1 MMSSI
6 INFFN
11 VKNLLILIF
20 YSLPIVYILGSP
32 FVNFILVISSF
43 IFIIINFKLG
53 NWDWLKNN
61 SSIFFLIFW
70 FYIVLLSFFSTDIY
84 NSFRGSFFFIR
95 FFLFMNFVAW
105 ALNEQ
110 KNLFKSLNFWLI
122 IILLVSLDIYYQ
134 FIFGVDIFGHTK
146 QGVRLAGP
154 FGDELIAGAYL
165 TIFTIIIFCYSFLNR
180 ELKNKIFFYLS
191 IFLIVFAIV
200 ITGERLSFLQ
210 CLFFFFLFFL
220 IVSFKYKKI
229 KFFFTFFVLSI
240 ISIFLLY
247 NFNEGFQSRYKDF
260 YKIISSP
267 ENSSYGKLFYSSY
280 KLWSQNLIFGVG
292 VKNYRVDCDIEVKDE
307 MLDNKAQL
315 CSSHPHNFYLEILSE
330 TGIVGFI
337 LFFLFL
343 LFFLYENFIM
353 KRNYDLF
360 RLGLL
365 IYLFVKFIPIST
377 SGSFFTTW
385 NGSFIWLILGFI
397 LFKEDKTNTKTLL
410 NNNNKLN

>member
-1 MMSSI
+1 MNSNIKLYFDS
-6 INFFN
+6 
-11 VKNLLILIF
+11 KLLIFVIF
-20 YSLPIVYILGSP
+20 SSLPIVYVLGSP
-32 FVNFILVISSF
+32 FVNFVLIVSSF
-43 IFIIINFKLG
+43 IFLYSKIKNKDFNWLNKYSSKL
-53 NWDWLKNN
+53 
-61 SSIFFLIFW
+61 FLIFW
-70 FYIVLLSFFSTDIY
+70 FYIIFLSFFSSDVY

-134 FIFGVDIFGHTK
+134 FIFGVDIFGYTK
-146 QGVRLAGP
+146 QGARFAGP

-165 TIFTIIIFCYSFLNR
+165 SIFTIIIFCYSFLNR
-180 ELKNKIFFYLS
+180 ELKNKIFFYLL
-191 IFLIVFAIV
+191 IFLIIFSIV

-220 IVSFKYKKI
+220 MIIFKYKKI
-229 KFFFTFFVLSI
+229 KFFLTFFILSTI
-240 ISIFLLY
+240 TIYLSY
-247 NFNEGFQSRYKDF
+247 NFNNDFKSRYNDF
-260 YKIISSP
+260 YKIILSP
-267 ENSSYGKLFYSSY
+267 EKSSYGKLFYSSY

-307 MLDNKAQL
+307 MLENKAQL

-337 LFFLFL
+337 LFLLFL
-343 LFFLYENFIM
+343 LFFLYENFIK

-397 LFKEDKTNTKTLL
+397 LAKEDKTNIKILSK
-410 NNNNKLN
+410 NDKVI